1 MSNRYIYH
9 YNAISVGGASSV
21 AGIAQLTFRIKS
33 QEDVEVLKSLISSDR
48 FTAVA
53 ITAVAITSLS
63 YLGRENDDE
72 KYDATKFDQAFL
84 INKFYERYPLP
95 EFKSDSERAE
105 ALGYFMSGA
114 ELQRLGKF
122 IEYNDE
128 DDGDDY

>member
-9 YNAISVGGASSV
+9 YNAITKGGAASMS
-21 AGIAQLTFRIKS
+21 GIAQLKFRIKS
-33 QEDVEVLKSLISSDR
+33 QEDLEVLKGLINRDGFIVS
-48 FTAVA
+48 
-53 ITAVAITSLS
+53 AITSLS

-72 KYDATKFDQAFL
+72 EYDATKFDQAFL
-84 INKFYERYPLP
+84 INKFYERYPLS

-105 ALGYFMSGA
+105 ALGYFMAGA